1 MLFHA
6 ESTPYLVPTEH
17 PWTAVQRIPLFGRKI
32 LCVAGSGDIPIYFS
46 FHEPELLVAVDV
58 SVKACWLT
66 EIKRAAYR
74 RLSRQE
80 FCDFFFYGLPEAKGL
95 WAEMPVSAPPRFP
108 QRRALYGRLR
118 DDLSAEARRFFDAVM
133 DAHADESNPFSTY
146 VRPTDTPHILLL
158 PSVQSDDA
166 YRLWSHGA
174 RRHFPTIPSRLEDF
188 LSTTEQ
194 TFHFI
199 YTSNIVEYLRTR
211 HLLRSGFRAFRKTLS
226 ELWHA
231 LDRVLLPEGFV
242 GMYVFQGCD
251 TKPFQRLLKEIA
263 PAPHLGYKSS
273 LVPIVVRPSTIPG
286 TLWRHVLLLFHK
298 GPKARTRKSAAP
310 LEADPAADAPEKR

>member
-1 MLFHA
+1 M
-6 ESTPYLVPTEH
+6 
-17 PWTAVQRIPLFGRKI
+17 FGRKI

-74 RLSRQE
+74 RLNRQE
-80 FCDFFFYGLPEAKGL
+80 FCHFFFHGIAEAKAL
-95 WAEMPVSAPPRFP
+95 WAKVPTPWSSPFP
-108 QRRALYGRLR
+108 QRTALYGRLR
-118 DDLSAEARRFFDAVM
+118 DDLSAEARRFFDAAM
-133 DAHADESNPFSTY
+133 DAQADESNPFSTY
-146 VRPTDTPHILLL
+146 VRPTDTPHISLL

-174 RRHFPTIPSRLEDF
+174 RRHFPTIPSRLEDV

-199 YTSNIVEYLRTR
+199 YTSNIVEYLRTQR
-211 HLLRSGFRAFRKTLS
+211 VLGSGFRAFRKTLG

-231 LDRVLLPEGFV
+231 LDRVLLPEGSL
-242 GMYVFQGCD
+242 GIYVFQGCG
-251 TKPFQRLLKEIA
+251 TKPFERFLKEIA
-263 PAPHLGYKSS
+263 PAPHLGYKSI
-273 LVPIVVRPSTIPG
+273 LVPIVLRPSTIPG
-286 TLWRHVLLLFHK
+286 TLWRHVLLLFQK
-298 GPKARTRKSAAP
+298 ERKAWTRKGVAP
-310 LEADPAADAPEKR
+310 LVADPTADVPEKR